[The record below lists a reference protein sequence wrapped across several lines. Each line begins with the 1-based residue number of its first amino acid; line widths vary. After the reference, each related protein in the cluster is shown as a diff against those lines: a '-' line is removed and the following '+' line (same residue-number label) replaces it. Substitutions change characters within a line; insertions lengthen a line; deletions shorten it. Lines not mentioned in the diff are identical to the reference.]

1 MYVRREQ
8 QSSGNFAALSAD
20 RINDPDVAFQRRTVH
35 DSSMKAYIIGFRNK
49 SEAAQIVQTDFTV
62 IHPGSAPLFLFSD
75 VQPAQVRIAS
85 QFGNEMIP
93 CAGYAVCRFIFCII
107 SVSSRIAY

>member
-20 RINDPDVAFQRRTVH
+20 RINDPDVAFRRRTVH
-35 DSSMKAYIIGFRNK
+35 DSSMKAYITGFRNRY
-49 SEAAQIVQTDFTV
+49 EADPIVRTDFTV
-62 IHPGSAPLFLFSD
+62 IHPGSATLFLFSD

-85 QFGNEMIP
+85 QFGNDTNSLSKNEI
-93 CAGYAVCRFIFCII
+93 
-107 SVSSRIAY
+107 